1 MSTVVQTPGSP
12 TNTVRRKK
20 SLMKKL
26 TVTTDSSDPL
36 PTMEVKSPGSVPR
49 RPGNLKTDS
58 LRKTA
63 ARTRA
68 GQNSPT
74 STGASSPGAT
84 HHDLSKLASPST
96 PSRSTDRKHVDNAII
111 TKLQKLGMQEP
122 GRSAVRQTRST
133 PPKPKTRQRLAVVLD
148 MDECMLHTTSFSE
161 GNTQRYR
168 QEEDRPNLTN
178 RNKNQ
183 PLTVTF
189 RMFDG
194 CQGTANL
201 RPHLH
206 WFLDKCTALFD
217 TYVFTAGTEAY
228 ASPLLDLV
236 DPERKLKGRFY
247 RTSCRRVVCELGE
260 LYLKDLST
268 IKVPQPLSRMVLVDN
283 NPVSFLV
290 QPCNGIP
297 VVSWYDN
304 IHDTVLKEVFTI
316 LKEISVLDDV
326 RSRLDSLFGLKVEL
340 KALRRTVG
348 LKNAFEASSVS
359 NAANANSGKGVKKS
373 SLPPVAPVENNSHT
387 AGTTW

>member
-1 MSTVVQTPGSP
+1 MSTAVHNSPPGAA
-12 TNTVRRKK
+12 VRRKK
-20 SLMKKL
+20 SLKKL
-26 TVTTDSSDPL
+26 SVATDDSGDQL
-36 PTMEVKSPGSVPR
+36 PSMEVTSPGGS
-49 RPGNLKTDS
+49 GG
-58 LRKTA
+58 A
-63 ARTRA
+63 
-68 GQNSPT
+68 NSPPRSLSRPSSSNNLLKAAT
-74 STGASSPGAT
+74 RGRAAGNGAGSPAAAAAAVE
-84 HHDLSKLASPST
+84 HDHTKLASPAT

-111 TKLQKLGMQEP
+111 TKLQKLGMQEQAAARGANVKAAKAP
-122 GRSAVRQTRST
+122 S
-133 PPKPKTRQRLAVVLD
+133 PKQQRLAVVLD

-161 GNTQRYR
+161 GDTQRYR
-168 QEEDRPNLTN
+168 QEEDRPNLKA
-178 RNKNQ
+178 RNKNA

-194 CQGTANL
+194 CRGTANL

-206 WFLDKCTALFD
+206 WFLDKCTAHFD

-260 LYLKDLST
+260 LYLKDLSSLA
-268 IKVPQPLSRMVLVDN
+268 VPQPLSRMVLVDN

-304 IHDTVLKEVFTI
+304 IHDVVLKEVFEI
-316 LKEISVLDDV
+316 LQEISALDDV
-326 RSRLDSLFGLKVEL
+326 RSKLDSMFGLKVEL

-348 LKNAFEASSVS
+348 LKNAFEASTVS
-359 NAANANSGKGVKKS
+359 NAKGSGGKGKGNS
-373 SLPPVAPVENNSHT
+373 SLPPVT
-387 AGTTW
+387 GDAGSSW